1 MWSFLQSSAEQQR
14 LGGWIKKRRKSQPEN
29 LNIFSDSLGRA
40 GGELSRKLHTY
51 THWPP
56 PFSAI
61 SKLSTSYVPQS
72 SEGLSNLVLWKIFLY
87 RIAGNWERF
96 PFCHSWRMFICIV
109 ENCTCY
115 FTVDSISP
123 IFTLFSTGIEHA
135 ATADGVGIDYDSENS
150 DCESVGSYSSGEFE
164 FYEFFLGMHES
175 SAHLNLNRKTW
186 QLTDKSS
193 DMTVALLTLLIS
205 CWCWRSD

>member
-40 GGELSRKLHTY
+40 GGELSTKLHTY
-51 THWPP
+51 THTLAST
-56 PFSAI
+56 FFRNIEAQHIICSAI
-61 SKLSTSYVPQS
+61 EWRALDFGFMKDFPIQD
-72 SEGLSNLVLWKIFLY
+72 
-87 RIAGNWERF
+87 RWELRAF
-96 PFCHSWRMFICIV
+96 FFCHSWRMFICIV

-115 FTVDSISP
+115 FTIHSISP
-123 IFTLFSTGIEHA
+123 IFPLFSTGIEHA

-164 FYEFFLGMHES
+164 FY
-175 SAHLNLNRKTW
+175 
-186 QLTDKSS
+186 
-193 DMTVALLTLLIS
+193 
-205 CWCWRSD
+205 